1 MSSTAHLSTSELL
14 RVRDGRPHGLGEA
27 RWRTLRDL
35 RAHVHGCLQCTAA
48 LVELHYARVGMQQR
62 AEREGASAMGP
73 ASKADAAPSLRALL
87 QERDVPPPSQWLPVS
102 DPAVPGSINIS
113 RYLIAGLVLVVAAGS
128 AWFLRPDTPTD
139 MPPGPA
145 VPPAASAPAGTAPA
159 ANPGAAPAATP
170 IIVTLK
176 APVADSGTSAP
187 PPAE

>member
-48 LVELHYARVGMQQR
+48 LVELHYARVGMQRR
-62 AEREGASAMGP
+62 AERAAGAAEGPM
-73 ASKADAAPSLRALL
+73 SKAEAAPSLRAML
-87 QERDVPPPSQWLPVS
+87 QERDVPPPSQWLS

-113 RYLIAGLVLVVAAGS
+113 RYLIAGLVVVVAAGS
-128 AWFLRPDTPTD
+128 AWFLRPDTPPD

-145 VPPAASAPAGTAPA
+145 AATAPVGTAPGPA
-159 ANPGAAPAATP
+159 AAAAPAATGPAP

-176 APVADSGTSAP
+176 APTSDAGTSAA
-187 PPAE
+187 PAAE